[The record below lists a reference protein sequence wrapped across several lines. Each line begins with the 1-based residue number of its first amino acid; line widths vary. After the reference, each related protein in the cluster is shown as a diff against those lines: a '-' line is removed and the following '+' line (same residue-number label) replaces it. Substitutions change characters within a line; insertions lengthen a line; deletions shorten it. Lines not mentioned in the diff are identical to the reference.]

1 MHNWGHLETLVHFK
15 FFFKEPE
22 KKKIDIRITTYLGMY
37 IYMYVYVQY
46 TYFNSI
52 ITLIFFNA
60 NFISFI
66 LNFESME

>member
-37 IYMYVYVQY
+37 IHMYVYVQY
-46 TYFNSI
+46 TISI
-52 ITLIFFNA
+52 Q
-60 NFISFI
+60 
-66 LNFESME
+66 